1 MNNYCENPWTQS
13 VIKLFDDRIK
23 FCCKVNALPSDKH
36 YTQLNEV
43 KTAFLNNEK
52 HPACNACWND
62 EAHGGK
68 SFRLLNTSLVSKEE
82 LIKFQANKNNLKIL
96 DIEVGYVCNMFC
108 MSCGPNYS
116 STWQQKLKVNPWETR
131 LFDEKVLENLTIT
144 LQKNKNTLQKIN
156 VFGGEPSVDP
166 AFYKFVDILKK
177 ETLPNCNIKLITNG
191 NYSETFKEKFEN
203 SIQALIKSGKTV
215 EITFSLDGAGVEG
228 EFIRGGLD
236 NAKFIKNIKDMLT
249 FGIVPQVQISISIL
263 NLENFIEI
271 FKWFE
276 SEVIL
281 DKVHFHLNKI
291 SHPWEFSFNLL
302 GKHIIEFL
310 PVWPITLDDTW
321 QKLHTQF
328 TNFIGTQNNNT
339 APNKESLKKFID
351 RLDMYS
357 IISKKELPEYYIL
370 LKTRLNKIL
379 ASTS

>member
-23 FCCKVNALPSDKH
+23 FCCKVTSVPPDKY
-36 YTQLNEV
+36 YTHLNEV

-52 HPACNACWND
+52 HPACNVCWKD
-62 EAHGGK
+62 EAQGGK
-68 SFRLLNTSLVSKEE
+68 SFRLLNTSPVNKEE
-82 LIKFQANKNNLKIL
+82 LIKLQTNENNLKIL
-96 DIEVGYVCNMFC
+96 DVEFGYVCNMFC
-108 MSCGPNYS
+108 MSCGPHQS
-116 STWQQKLKVNPWETR
+116 STWQQKLKVTPWKTKF
-131 LFDEKVLENLTIT
+131 FDEKVLENLTIT
-144 LQKNKNTLQKIN
+144 LQKNRNTLQKIN

-177 ETLPNCNIKLITNG
+177 ETLSNCNIKLITNG
-191 NYSETFKEKFEN
+191 NYSETYKEKFEN
-203 SIQALIKSGKTV
+203 SIQALIESGKTF

-281 DKVHFHLNKI
+281 DKVRFHLNKI
-291 SHPWEFSFNLL
+291 SHPWEFSINSL

-310 PVWPITLDDTW
+310 PIWPIPLDDPW
-321 QKLHTQF
+321 QKLYTQF
-328 TNFIGTQNNNT
+328 TNFIGTQNNNA
-339 APNKESLKKFID
+339 APNKESLKKFIY

-357 IISKKELPEYYIL
+357 VISKKELPAYYIL